1 MALGPI
7 QPPTEWV
14 LVTVPLVWSGQGMKL
29 TTHPLSSVMFRNEWS
44 YTSTPL
50 CAVMAFFLRVK
61 KQDDNINSVLYI

>member
-1 MALGPI
+1 
-7 QPPTEWV
+7 
-14 LVTVPLVWSGQGMKL
+14 MKL